1 MILKSKT
8 LRSVAQPL
16 SSIDKLLRQQG
27 FRPAA
32 GEHPPMYD
40 VVIYDS
46 ATNCSYF
53 LRIPTNILHDHPHS
67 GEVIVKF
74 GTPSLESKA
83 LSTIPDEIRQAAEH
97 KLAEVA
103 DYLASTQPRA
113 REA

>member
-27 FRPAA
+27 FRPTV

-53 LRIPTNILHDHPHS
+53 LRLPTNISHDCPVS
-67 GEVIVKF
+67 GESIIKF
-74 GTPSLESKA
+74 GSPSLEAKA
-83 LSTIPDEIRQAAEH
+83 LSSIPDEIRQAAEH
-97 KLAEVA
+97 KLAEIA
-103 DYLASTQPRA
+103 DYLASAQPR
-113 REA
+113 EE

>member
-27 FRPAA
+27 FRATA

-53 LRIPTNILHDHPHS
+53 LRIPTNISHESPHT
-67 GEVIVKF
+67 GELIVKF
-74 GTPSLESKA
+74 GSPSLETKA
-83 LSTIPDEIRQAAEH
+83 LSPIPDEIRQAAEH
-97 KLAEVA
+97 KLAEIA
-103 DYLASTQPRA
+103 DYLASHKL
-113 REA
+113 REE